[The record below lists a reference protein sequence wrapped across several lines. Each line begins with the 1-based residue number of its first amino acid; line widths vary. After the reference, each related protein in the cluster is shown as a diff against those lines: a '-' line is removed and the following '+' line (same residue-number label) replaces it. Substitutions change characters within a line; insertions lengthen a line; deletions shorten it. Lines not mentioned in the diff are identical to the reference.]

1 MQKFSEFS
9 HKSSKNTCESVKVVI
24 NLIGKDRY
32 GMEDLIAI
40 THFLRGPE
48 GCPWDQV
55 QTHQS
60 IRRNFLEEVYECC
73 EALDTDDEEL
83 MKEELGD
90 VLLQVLFH
98 ADIEADRGRFTLEDI
113 CDGECKKLIFR
124 HPNVFGDATDQT
136 WEDRKALEKGQKTHT
151 QTLDAVSRSL
161 PSLWRAE
168 KLMGKAEK
176 TGLQLYAEGDIQK
189 QLEQAVTDCTG
200 TPGEEALGDLLF
212 AAVALAAKA
221 EVDPEMALHAACE
234 RFIRRFSALEK
245 RAASQGCSLKDCSW
259 NEQTEP

>member
-1 MQKFSEFS
+1 M
-9 HKSSKNTCESVKVVI
+9 I
-24 NLIGKDRY
+24 DLIGKERY
-32 GMEDLIAI
+32 DLADLIAI

-73 EALDTDDEEL
+73 EALDTDDEAL

-98 ADIEADRGRFTLEDI
+98 ADIEADRGRFTLDDI

-124 HPNVFGDATDQT
+124 HPNVFGHATDQT
-136 WEDRKALEKGQKTHT
+136 WEDRKALEKGQKTRT

-161 PSLWRAE
+161 PALWRAE
-168 KLMGKAEK
+168 KLIGKAEK
-176 TGLQLYAEGDIQK
+176 SGLRLYGEGETRK
-189 QLEQAVTDCTG
+189 QLEQAVDACREDDNG
-200 TPGEEALGDLLF
+200 KLREEAIGDLLF
-212 AAVALAAKA
+212 AAVAMAAQS
-221 EVDPEMALHAACE
+221 EIDPEMALHAACE
-234 RFIRRFSALEK
+234 RFILRFSALEK
-245 RAASQGCSLKDCSW
+245 QAASQGRSLKDCSW
-259 NEQTEP
+259 NEQAEP